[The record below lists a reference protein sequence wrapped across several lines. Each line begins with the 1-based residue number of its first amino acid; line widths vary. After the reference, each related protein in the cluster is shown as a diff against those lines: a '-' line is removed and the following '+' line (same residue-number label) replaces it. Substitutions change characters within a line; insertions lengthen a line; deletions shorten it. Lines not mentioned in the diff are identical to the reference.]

1 MSKTKLESLLMPNL
15 DLSEKIVNLE
25 ENCSNL
31 RVNCVNGFRVR
42 KIVKQIKFEEVWG
55 KFETRNRFQ
64 RQRFRKNL
72 RQTLD
77 LL

>member
-1 MSKTKLESLLMPNL
+1 MSKTKLESLLIPNL

-25 ENCSNL
+25 VNCSNL
-31 RVNCVNGFRVR
+31 RVNCANGFRVR
-42 KIVKQIKFEEVWG
+42 KIVKQIKFKEVRG
-55 KFETRNRFQ
+55 KFETRNCFQ

-72 RQTLD
+72 RQTLV